1 MCDNNFESYY
11 AYLVDN
17 IEKPTIRNLIKIEEY
32 LDNDELQEEIKN
44 KSKFLLCKNNHEL
57 HRPKRK
63 MRQDYL
69 FLYILKLCFR

>member
-32 LDNDELQEEIKN
+32 LDNDELQAEIKN
-44 KSKFLLCKNNHEL
+44 K
-57 HRPKRK
+57 
-63 MRQDYL
+63 
-69 FLYILKLCFR
+69 